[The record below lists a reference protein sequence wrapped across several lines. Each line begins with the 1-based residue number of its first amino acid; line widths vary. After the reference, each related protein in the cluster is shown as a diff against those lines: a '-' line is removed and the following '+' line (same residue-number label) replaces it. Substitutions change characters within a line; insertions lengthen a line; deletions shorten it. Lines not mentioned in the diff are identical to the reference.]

1 MADPCPEADA
11 PDPAR
16 ERVAV
21 FDAAGHVVGEAERGE
36 VYARSL
42 WHGTAATLLRST
54 DGRRVYVHRRTDDKL
69 VMAGL
74 HDCWAGGVI
83 DAGEGPGDAARREL
97 AEELGVSG
105 VGLEHLFTLAW
116 DSSAEGVDTGP
127 GTGPHGLRAH
137 VFAYQAFYDGPVV
150 HQPAEIAEG
159 GWMGIDELRA
169 RLADPSW
176 PFVPDGRAAA
186 MRWLSTVT
194 DG

>member
-1 MADPCPEADA
+1 MIRPV
-11 PDPAR
+11 PDPAL
-16 ERVAV
+16 ERIAV
-21 FDAAGHVVGEAERGE
+21 YDAKGRVVGEAARGE

-83 DAGEGPGDAARREL
+83 DAGESPDDAAEREL
-97 AEELGVSG
+97 AEELGISG
-105 VGLEHLFTLAW
+105 VPLQHLFTLGW
-116 DSSAEGVDTGP
+116 DSCAEGTDTGP

-137 VFAYQAFYDGPVV
+137 VFAYQAFSDGPVT
-150 HQPAEIAEG
+150 HQASEIAEG
-159 GWMGIDELRA
+159 GWMEVEELRT

-186 MRWLSTVT
+186 RRWLNSRFT